1 MQKIKNK
8 SQKIKNTVI
17 NKDSDRLEKNKD
29 FVRAEGFNTLRSNVR
44 ICLKK
49 DERNKILVTSPCVG
63 DGKSTCSCN
72 LAVSFANASKSVL
85 ILDCDIRKSVIH
97 KTFNVSNKKGLSDV
111 LSRLAEVD
119 ECIQK
124 TSYENLYVLPAGS
137 TVPNPSELLS
147 SKEMQLLIESLE
159 EKYDYL
165 ILDSP
170 PINVVSDSVPL
181 FAWVDGVVLVTRCNK
196 TTYNDL
202 NEALNT
208 IKFSNANLFGVF
220 FYDKPMQSRKKYG
233 YSKYSKYSKYS
244 NYSDN
249 GYGYGK

>member
-1 MQKIKNK
+1 MQKTRNK
-8 SQKIKNTVI
+8 SNKIRNSVI

-29 FVRAEGFNTLRSNVR
+29 FVHAEGFNTLRSNVR

-49 DERNKILVTSPCVG
+49 DERNKILVTSPCAG

-72 LAVSFANASKSVL
+72 LAVSFANTGKSVL

-111 LSRLAEVD
+111 LSCLAEVN

-124 TSYENLYVLPAGS
+124 TSYKNLEILPAGS

-147 SKEMQLLIESLE
+147 SKEMQSLIESLE
-159 EKYDYL
+159 FQYDYL

-170 PINVVSDSVPL
+170 PINVVSDSVPM
-181 FAWVDGVVLVTRCNK
+181 FAWVDGVVLVTRYNK

-202 NEALNT
+202 SNALNT

-220 FYDKPMQSRKKYG
+220 FFDKPIQRRKKYNYG
-233 YSKYSKYSKYS
+233 QYS
-244 NYSDN
+244 NDIDN
-249 GYGYGK
+249 GYDYGK

>member
-1 MQKIKNK
+1 MQKTRNK
-8 SQKIKNTVI
+8 SNKLKNSVI

-29 FVRAEGFNTLRSNVR
+29 FIRTEGFNTLRSNVR

-49 DERNKILVTSPCVG
+49 DERNKILVTSPCAG

-72 LAVSFANASKSVL
+72 LAVSFANTGKSVL
-85 ILDCDIRKSVIH
+85 ILDCDIRKPVIH

-111 LSRLAEVD
+111 LSCLAEVD

-124 TSYENLYVLPAGS
+124 TSYENLYVFPSGS

-147 SKEMQLLIESLE
+147 GKEMHFLIESLE
-159 EKYDYL
+159 MQYDYL

-170 PINVVSDSVPL
+170 PINVVSDSVPM
-181 FAWVDGVVLVTRCNK
+181 FAWVDGVVLVTRYNK

-202 NEALNT
+202 NEALNV

-220 FYDKPMQSRKKYG
+220 LFDKPIQSRKKY
-233 YSKYSKYSKYS
+233 
-244 NYSDN
+244 NYGQYGNHSDN
-249 GYGYGK
+249 LYDYRK